1 MTIDAELIKKLQR
14 QRKRIGEPNVQA
26 AVAEEVPNS
35 PGSERVQRLS
45 SGSVK
50 EMCQAIEGSGTQSPS
65 APVEENAAVTT
76 PSSEQEKAAVTTPS
90 SEQDTSASA
99 PTSSGTSPQSSC
111 SETDSGPEVSGCARP
126 PASWEKENEE
136 MLADAGSMPSFPEA
150 LGPAVCAPAMAEEA
164 LGPAVCAPAMAEE
177 ALCPAV
183 YAPVMADQACLQPQP
198 VTTRKE
204 SLAARAQ
211 SQLARQAAASR
222 SPSTAL
228 RTLSPVD
235 ENRVMA
241 WQPARPQR
249 SASSRG
255 VPSRSPQPFA
265 RTGRVGPSNVALS
278 PSLDAVK
285 ADLRRRREV
294 LQEPSVLQQRRQA
307 WQNPG
312 GREVLQEPSVLQQ
325 RRQAWQNPG
334 GRAPA
339 PRSPRKAS
347 PDQIVQL
354 ESHSEDLLE
363 QSRMCRDWASQCLEL
378 ASQAERLRLEVVKKR
393 ELRKLESSHLVSL
406 RKAARNRSP
415 QREWRLPR
423 ESPLMYLPDMR
434 VT

>member
-14 QRKRIGEPNVQA
+14 QRKRIGEGNVQDA
-26 AVAEEVPNS
+26 EAEEAMVPGS
-35 PGSERVQRLS
+35 PGSERIQRLS

-65 APVEENAAVTT
+65 APME
-76 PSSEQEKAAVTTPS
+76 EKAAVATPS

-99 PTSSGTSPQSSC
+99 PASSGTSPQSSC
-111 SETDSGPEVSGCARP
+111 SETDSGPEVGCARP
-126 PASWEKENEE
+126 PASWEKESEE
-136 MLADAGSMPSFPEA
+136 MLAEPCAEA
-150 LGPAVCAPAMAEEA
+150 LCPAVCAPAMAEEA
-164 LGPAVCAPAMAEE
+164 LG
-177 ALCPAV
+177 PAV

-211 SQLARQAAASR
+211 SQLARQAVSR

-249 SASSRG
+249 SVSPRG

-265 RTGRVGPSNVALS
+265 RTGRAGLRNVALS

-285 ADLRRRREV
+285 ADLQRRRE
-294 LQEPSVLQQRRQA
+294 A
-307 WQNPG
+307 
-312 GREVLQEPSVLQQ
+312 LQEPSVLQQ

-393 ELRKLESSHLVSL
+393 ERAAQG
-406 RKAARNRSP
+406 RKAAQVPRNRSP

-423 ESPLMYLPDMR
+423 ESPLMYLPDMP
-434 VT
+434 

>member
-1 MTIDAELIKKLQR
+1 
-14 QRKRIGEPNVQA
+14 
-26 AVAEEVPNS
+26 
-35 PGSERVQRLS
+35 
-45 SGSVK
+45 
-50 EMCQAIEGSGTQSPS
+50 
-65 APVEENAAVTT
+65 
-76 PSSEQEKAAVTTPS
+76 
-90 SEQDTSASA
+90 
-99 PTSSGTSPQSSC
+99 
-111 SETDSGPEVSGCARP
+111 
-126 PASWEKENEE
+126 
-136 MLADAGSMPSFPEA
+136 MPSFPEALGPAVCAPAMAEEA

-249 SASSRG
+249 SASSRGALCSIGVVEARLQAARRHGPFGG